1 MMEYPSAFPG
11 SCRFPGLITTFW
23 FAGRVKAYPPGRG
36 ALIPNPGIVV
46 LCKKCVKTEVRGKV
60 ILNPQKKQLRK

>member
-46 LCKKCVKTEVRGKV
+46 LCKKCVKTEG
-60 ILNPQKKQLRK
+60 